1 MHQVGEKMHSCDVVK
16 LLYLVNKPL
25 KVAGMSA
32 DNERKM
38 SMWNF

>member
-1 MHQVGEKMHSCDVVK
+1 MHQVGEKVHSCDVGK

-32 DNERKM
+32 DNDVRKM
-38 SMWNF
+38 SM